1 MFRCA
6 AAAMVTAIM
15 AGTAIVVITTAG
27 IMGVAIGGIVTKGGD
42 WAGLDGRPGF
52 DAHRGLARVI
62 VLLESNSTM
71 KVREL
76 VQELQALP
84 DQDAI
89 VVIGEGSN
97 PLIWLL
103 VTGIIER
110 GIAFL
115 DENPDFAKPGP
126 RRAYEIV

>member
-1 MFRCA
+1 
-6 AAAMVTAIM
+6 MVTAIM
-15 AGTAIVVITTAG
+15 AGTAIVVITTVG
-27 IMGVAIGGIVTKGGD
+27 IMGVATGGIITKGGD
-42 WAGLDGRPGF
+42 RAGLDGRSGF

-62 VLLESNSTM
+62 VVLESNSSM

-76 VQELQALP
+76 VQELRALP
-84 DQDAI
+84 DQDAM

>member
-1 MFRCA
+1 
-6 AAAMVTAIM
+6 MVTAIM
-15 AGTAIVVITTAG
+15 AGTAIAVITTVG
-27 IMGVAIGGIVTKGGD
+27 TVGVATGGIITKGGD
-42 WAGLDGRPGF
+42 WAGLDGRPGL
-52 DAHRGLARVI
+52 DAHPGLARVI
-62 VLLESNSTM
+62 ILLESNLTM
-71 KVREL
+71 NVREL
-76 VQELQALP
+76 VREHQALP

-115 DENPDFAKPGP
+115 DENPAFAKPGP

>member
-1 MFRCA
+1 
-6 AAAMVTAIM
+6 MVPAIM
-15 AGTAIVVITTAG
+15 VGTAIAIITTAG
-27 IMGVAIGGIVTKGGD
+27 TVAVATGGIITKAGD
-42 WAGLDGRPGF
+42 WAGLDGRPGL
-52 DAHRGLARVI
+52 DAHQVGARHHSAGEQ
-62 VLLESNSTM
+62 LTM

-76 VQELQALP
+76 VRELQALP

-89 VVIGEGSN
+89 VVNGEGAN

-110 GIAFL
+110 RIAFL
-115 DENPDFAKPGP
+115 DENPAFAKPGP